1 MGSDPIFVD
10 TVVLGPQRK
19 IPYQEIGGFFFVD
32 LSIVGNNTVRKPL
45 LLHSTDILDTKEF
58 WWIIPCGATSLLER
72 KPFRNKAKIS
82 GVRFSY
88 GCCFQR

>member
-32 LSIVGNNTVRKPL
+32 FGFSFWNQFARECEYLVSIIREYNNDLKNDDSVK
-45 LLHSTDILDTKEF
+45 
-58 WWIIPCGATSLLER
+58 TS
-72 KPFRNKAKIS
+72 S
-82 GVRFSY
+82 VS
-88 GCCFQR
+88 